1 MKINFS
7 YNRLIKVTKHES
19 NSIIEVPDKC
29 TVRDL
34 FTLLEI
40 PNILQQSIVVH
51 INNEPAWNSTILK
64 ENDSVT
70 LIPMIG
76 AG

>member
-7 YNRLIKVTKHES
+7 YNRLIKVKKYES
-19 NSIIEVPDKC
+19 NSIIEVLDKC

-40 PNILQQSIVVH
+40 PNILHQSIAVH

-70 LIPMIG
+70 FIPLVG